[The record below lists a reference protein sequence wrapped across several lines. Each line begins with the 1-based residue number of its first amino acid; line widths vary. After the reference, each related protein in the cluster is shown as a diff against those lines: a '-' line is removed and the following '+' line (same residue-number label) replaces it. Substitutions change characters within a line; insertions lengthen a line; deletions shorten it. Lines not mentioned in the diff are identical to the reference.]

1 MAVRY
6 EHETRSAGNDQFSD
20 YLNSL
25 DEETT
30 ASSGDEKGYTP
41 NLSDQVEQDL
51 IDYQKKG
58 FSSKTV
64 SSAPKRTRRTRRR
77 TSSIPFLGVMIG
89 GLAALMIAFTAVR
102 VITTVNREVYTYENM
117 YEYDLDNDYSG
128 YEDGYEYESPY
139 EKLSEDIRTPEI
151 VISDKYIHLPVTM
164 NEFMEN
170 GWKIKSNVFS
180 DDITEV
186 GADPVSFG
194 IQNEWGDDLCEISVV
209 SPTGETV
216 PLNEAV
222 IVGLSISSN
231 DYYYGELPGWVSLG
245 SSVDS
250 VEYALQDSGAE
261 WTKRGDAEGVR
272 YIVEADAENDY
283 GFDKYT
289 LRLNV
294 DYDSVDRITMQLSRS
309 Q

>member
-6 EHETRSAGNDQFSD
+6 EQETRSAGNDQFSD
-20 YLNSL
+20 YLSSL
-25 DEETT
+25 EEETT
-30 ASSGDEKGYTP
+30 SSEKGYTP
-41 NLSDQVEQDL
+41 NISDQVEQDL

-58 FSSKTV
+58 FSSKTA
-64 SSAPKRTRRTRRR
+64 APKRTQRSRNRRTAPW
-77 TSSIPFLGVMIG
+77 PFFGIAIG
-89 GLAALMIAFTAVR
+89 AIAAMTIALTAIRFV
-102 VITTVNREVYTYENM
+102 TTVNREVYTYENT
-117 YEYDLDNDYSG
+117 YEYDLDHDYSG
-128 YEDGYEYESPY
+128 YEENYTYESPY
-139 EKLSEDIRTPEI
+139 DLLSEDIRVPE
-151 VISDKYIHLPVTM
+151 VVVGDKYVRLPATM

-170 GWKIKSNVFS
+170 GWKIRSNVFS

-194 IQNEWGDDLCEISVV
+194 IQNEWGEDICEISVV

-216 PLNEAV
+216 PINEAV
-222 IVGLSISSN
+222 IVGLSFGEGN
-231 DYYYGELPGWVSLG
+231 YYWGELPGWISIG
-245 SSVDS
+245 TDADN
-250 VEYALQDSGAE
+250 VEYTLQDSGAE
-261 WTKRGDAEGVR
+261 WTKRGDADGVR

-294 DYDSVDRITMQLSRS
+294 ENGAVERIIMQLGRS

>member
-6 EHETRSAGNDQFSD
+6 EQETRSAGNDQFSD

-25 DEETT
+25 EEETT
-30 ASSGDEKGYTP
+30 ASSGMGYTP
-41 NLSDQVEQDL
+41 NISDQVEQDL

-58 FSSKTV
+58 FSSKTAAR
-64 SSAPKRTRRTRRR
+64 APKRTQRARRSRA
-77 TSSIPFLGVMIG
+77 SSLPFLGIMIG
-89 GLAALMIAFTAVR
+89 SIAAITIAFTAVR
-102 VITTVNREVYTYENM
+102 VFTTVNREVYTYENR
-117 YEYDLDNDYSG
+117 YEYDLDDDYYVNG
-128 YEDGYEYESPY
+128 EDYESPY
-139 EKLSEDIRTPEI
+139 DLMSEDIRSPEI
-151 VISDKYIHLPVTM
+151 IISDKYIKLPVTM

-180 DDITEV
+180 DDVTEV
-186 GADPVSFG
+186 GADPVSFS

-216 PLNEAV
+216 PINEAL
-222 IVGLSISSN
+222 IVGLSVAQG
-231 DYYYGELPGWVSLG
+231 DYGWGELPGWVYLG

-250 VEYALQDSGAE
+250 VEYTLRESGAE

-272 YIVEADAENDY
+272 YIVESAVENDY
-283 GFDKYT
+283 GYDRYT

-294 DYDSVDRITMQLSRS
+294 EDISVERITMQLSRS